1 MSPLVETEAVM
12 RSPLP
17 QVRDSKATENCKKYE
32 TEPPERAKKSNTL
45 ILGLWLLELGENN
58 FYYSKVRD
66 HGSLSPRM

>member
-1 MSPLVETEAVM
+1 MI

-32 TEPPERAKKSNTL
+32 TEPPERAKKANTL
-45 ILGLWLLELGENN
+45 ILGLWHSELGGGDN